1 MPVTKP
7 DALPR
12 AKKLD
17 PNDRVLA
24 LGFFDGIHV
33 GHAALINKIKQRAE
47 ETGAEPAVLTF
58 DVHPDNL
65 VFKKTVP
72 LINSAEDR
80 ENILSRCFG
89 IDDVVVI
96 HFNQRV
102 MHMDWQDFIDE
113 LIDEM
118 NLRWIVVGHDFCF
131 GYKGLGTAEKL
142 KAYCAE
148 RGVGCDIIPAVCRD
162 GVVVSSTL
170 IRQLIETGE
179 MEKAN
184 EYLGH
189 PHTLTDVICTGYHLG
204 TKMGTPTINMSFPQG
219 VIIPRH
225 GVYAAMAYIDGQE
238 YMSVTNVGIRP
249 TVSDSGNVNVESFL
263 LDFCGNLYGHRA
275 RIDFYKFLRPERKFD
290 DVNELAAQIKSD
302 AQTTREY
309 FERIK

>member
-1 MPVTKP
+1 MTKQ
-7 DALPR
+7 
-12 AKKLD
+12 K
-17 PNDRVLA
+17 VMA

-189 PHTLTDVICTGYHLG
+189 PHTLTDVIRTGYHLG

-263 LDFCGNLYGHRA
+263 LDFCGNLYGHLPLELDA
-275 RIDFYKFLRPERKFD
+275 KGVIFLRPERKFD

>member
-1 MPVTKP
+1 MTKQ
-7 DALPR
+7 
-12 AKKLD
+12 K
-17 PNDRVLA
+17 VMA

-189 PHTLTDVICTGYHLG
+189 PHTLTDVIRTGYHLG
-204 TKMGTPTINMSFPQG
+204 TKMGTPTINMSCPQG

-225 GVYAAMAYIDGQE
+225 GVYAAKAYIDGQE

>member
-1 MPVTKP
+1 M
-7 DALPR
+7 
-12 AKKLD
+12 
-17 PNDRVLA
+17 
-24 LGFFDGIHV
+24 
-33 GHAALINKIKQRAE
+33 
-47 ETGAEPAVLTF
+47 
-58 DVHPDNL
+58 
-65 VFKKTVP
+65 P

-179 MEKAN
+179 MEKPMNTSAIRIRSPM
-184 EYLGH
+184 L
-189 PHTLTDVICTGYHLG
+189 
-204 TKMGTPTINMSFPQG
+204 
-219 VIIPRH
+219 
-225 GVYAAMAYIDGQE
+225 YAQAIT
-238 YMSVTNVGIRP
+238 S
-249 TVSDSGNVNVESFL
+249 
-263 LDFCGNLYGHRA
+263 
-275 RIDFYKFLRPERKFD
+275 ERRW
-290 DVNELAAQIKSD
+290 VRRQ
-302 AQTTREY
+302 
-309 FERIK
+309 

>member
-1 MPVTKP
+1 MTKQ
-7 DALPR
+7 
-12 AKKLD
+12 K
-17 PNDRVLA
+17 VMA

-65 VFKKTVP
+65 VFKKSVP

-102 MHMDWQDFIDE
+102 MHMDWRDFIDE

-189 PHTLTDVICTGYHLG
+189 PHTLTDVIRTGYHLG

-225 GVYAAMAYIDGQE
+225 GVYAAKAYIDGQE

>member
-1 MPVTKP
+1 MTKQ
-7 DALPR
+7 
-12 AKKLD
+12 K
-17 PNDRVLA
+17 VMA

-72 LINSAEDR
+72 LINSAKDR

-189 PHTLTDVICTGYHLG
+189 PHTLTDVIHTGYHLG

>member
-1 MPVTKP
+1 MTKQ
-7 DALPR
+7 
-12 AKKLD
+12 K
-17 PNDRVLA
+17 VMA

-170 IRQLIETGE
+170 IRQLIESGE

-189 PHTLTDVICTGYHLG
+189 PHTLTDVIRTGYHLG

-225 GVYAAMAYIDGQE
+225 GVYAAKAYIDGQE

>member
-1 MPVTKP
+1 MTKQ
-7 DALPR
+7 
-12 AKKLD
+12 K
-17 PNDRVLA
+17 VMA

-33 GHAALINKIKQRAE
+33 GHAALINMIKQRAK

-65 VFKKTVP
+65 VFHKTVP

-80 ENILSRCFG
+80 EHILKRYFG

-96 HFNQRV
+96 HFSQRV
-102 MHMDWQDFIDE
+102 MHMDWKEFIDE

-131 GYKGLGTAEKL
+131 GYKGLGTAAKL
-142 KAYCAE
+142 KDYCE
-148 RGVGCDIIPAVCRD
+148 EHGIGCDIIPAVCRD
-162 GVVVSSTL
+162 GVIVSSTL
-170 IRQLIETGE
+170 IRQLIESGDME
-179 MEKAN
+179 MAN
-184 EYLGH
+184 AYLGH
-189 PHTLTDVICTGYHLG
+189 PHTLTDVVRSGYHLG
-204 TKMGTPTINMSFPQG
+204 TQMGTPTINMGFPQG

-225 GVYAAMAYIDGQE
+225 GVYAAKAYIDGQE

-263 LDFCGNLYGHRA
+263 LDFHGNLYGHQA

-290 DVNELAAQIKSD
+290 DVETLAAQIKHD
-302 AQTTREY
+302 AQTTRDY
-309 FERIK
+309 FENLK

>member
-1 MPVTKP
+1 
-7 DALPR
+7 
-12 AKKLD
+12 
-17 PNDRVLA
+17 
-24 LGFFDGIHV
+24 
-33 GHAALINKIKQRAE
+33 
-47 ETGAEPAVLTF
+47 
-58 DVHPDNL
+58 
-65 VFKKTVP
+65 
-72 LINSAEDR
+72 
-80 ENILSRCFG
+80 
-89 IDDVVVI
+89 
-96 HFNQRV
+96 
-102 MHMDWQDFIDE
+102 MHMDWRDFIDE

-170 IRQLIETGE
+170 IRQLIESGE
-179 MEKAN
+179 METAN

-189 PHTLTDVICTGYHLG
+189 PHTLTDVIRTGYHLG

-225 GVYAAMAYIDGQE
+225 GVYAAKAYIDGQE

-263 LDFCGNLYGHRA
+263 LDFRGNLYGHRA

-290 DVNELAAQIKSD
+290 DVAELAAQIRHD

-309 FERIK
+309 FENNA

>member
-1 MPVTKP
+1 MTKQ
-7 DALPR
+7 
-12 AKKLD
+12 K
-17 PNDRVLA
+17 VMA

-170 IRQLIETGE
+170 IRQIIETGE

-189 PHTLTDVICTGYHLG
+189 PHTLTDVIRTGYHLG

-225 GVYAAMAYIDGQE
+225 GVYAAKAYIDGQE

>member
-1 MPVTKP
+1 MTKQ
-7 DALPR
+7 
-12 AKKLD
+12 K
-17 PNDRVLA
+17 VMA

-72 LINSAEDR
+72 LINRAKDR

-189 PHTLTDVICTGYHLG
+189 PHTLTDVIRTGYHLG

>member
-1 MPVTKP
+1 MTKQ
-7 DALPR
+7 
-12 AKKLD
+12 K
-17 PNDRVLA
+17 VMA

-131 GYKGLGTAEKL
+131 GYNGLGTAEKL

-189 PHTLTDVICTGYHLG
+189 PHTLTDVIRTGYHLG

-225 GVYAAMAYIDGQE
+225 GVYAAKAYIDGQE

>member
-1 MPVTKP
+1 MTKQ
-7 DALPR
+7 
-12 AKKLD
+12 K
-17 PNDRVLA
+17 VMA

-80 ENILSRCFG
+80 ENILIRCFG
-89 IDDVVVI
+89 INDVVVI

-102 MHMDWQDFIDE
+102 MHMDWHDFIDE

-162 GVVVSSTL
+162 GVVVSSTF
-170 IRQLIETGE
+170 IRQLIESGE

-189 PHTLTDVICTGYHLG
+189 PHTLTDVIRTGYHLG

-225 GVYAAMAYIDGQE
+225 GVYAAKAYIDGQE

-263 LDFCGNLYGHRA
+263 LDFRGNLYGHRA
-275 RIDFYKFLRPERKFD
+275 RIDFYKFLRPEHKFD
-290 DVNELAAQIKSD
+290 DVAELAAQIKND

-309 FERIK
+309 FENKE

>member
-1 MPVTKP
+1 MTKQ
-7 DALPR
+7 
-12 AKKLD
+12 K
-17 PNDRVLA
+17 VMA

-65 VFKKTVP
+65 VFKKSVP

-102 MHMDWQDFIDE
+102 MHMDWRDFIDE

-162 GVVVSSTL
+162 GVVVSSTF
-170 IRQLIETGE
+170 IRQLIESGE

-189 PHTLTDVICTGYHLG
+189 PHTLTDVIRTGYHLG

>member
-1 MPVTKP
+1 MTKQ
-7 DALPR
+7 
-12 AKKLD
+12 K
-17 PNDRVLA
+17 VMA

-80 ENILSRCFG
+80 ENILIRCFG
-89 IDDVVVI
+89 INDVVVI

-189 PHTLTDVICTGYHLG
+189 PHTLTDVIRTGYHLG

-225 GVYAAMAYIDGQE
+225 GVYAAKAYIDGQE

>member
-1 MPVTKP
+1 MTKQ
-7 DALPR
+7 
-12 AKKLD
+12 K
-17 PNDRVLA
+17 VMA
-24 LGFFDGIHV
+24 LGFFDGIHI
-33 GHAALINKIKQRAE
+33 GHAALINMIKQRAR
-47 ETGAEPAVLTF
+47 ETGADPAVLTF

-65 VFKKTVP
+65 VFNKTVP

-80 ENILSRCFG
+80 EHILKRCFG

-96 HFNQRV
+96 HFSRRV

-131 GYKGLGTAEKL
+131 GYKGLGTAAKL
-142 KAYCAE
+142 KEYCAQ

-170 IRQLIETGE
+170 IRELIESGE

-184 EYLGH
+184 AYLGH
-189 PHTLTDVICTGYHLG
+189 PHTLTDVVRSGYHLG
-204 TKMGTPTINMSFPQG
+204 TQMGTPTINMGFPHG
-219 VIIPRH
+219 VIVPRH
-225 GVYAAMAYIDGQE
+225 GVYAAKAYIDGQE

-263 LDFCGNLYGHRA
+263 LDFRGNLYGHQV
-275 RIDFYKFLRPERKFD
+275 RIDFYKFLRPERKFG
-290 DVNELAAQIKSD
+290 DVETLAAQIKSD

-309 FERIK
+309 FESLK

>member
-1 MPVTKP
+1 MTKQ
-7 DALPR
+7 
-12 AKKLD
+12 K
-17 PNDRVLA
+17 VMA

-72 LINSAEDR
+72 LINSAKDR
-80 ENILSRCFG
+80 ANILSRCFG

-189 PHTLTDVICTGYHLG
+189 PHTLTDVIRTGYHLG

>member
-1 MPVTKP
+1 MTKQ
-7 DALPR
+7 
-12 AKKLD
+12 K
-17 PNDRVLA
+17 VMA

-80 ENILSRCFG
+80 ENILIRCFG
-89 IDDVVVI
+89 INDVVVI

-102 MHMDWQDFIDE
+102 MHMDWHDFIDE

-189 PHTLTDVICTGYHLG
+189 PHTLTDVIRTGYHLG

>member
-1 MPVTKP
+1 MTKQ
-7 DALPR
+7 
-12 AKKLD
+12 K
-17 PNDRVLA
+17 VMA

-65 VFKKTVP
+65 VFKKSVP

-102 MHMDWQDFIDE
+102 MHMDWRDFIDE

-162 GVVVSSTL
+162 GVVVSSTF
-170 IRQLIETGE
+170 IRQLIESGE

-189 PHTLTDVICTGYHLG
+189 PHTLTDVIRTGYHLG

-225 GVYAAMAYIDGQE
+225 GVYAAKAYIDGQE

>member
-1 MPVTKP
+1 M
-7 DALPR
+7 
-12 AKKLD
+12 
-17 PNDRVLA
+17 
-24 LGFFDGIHV
+24 
-33 GHAALINKIKQRAE
+33 
-47 ETGAEPAVLTF
+47 LTF

-102 MHMDWQDFIDE
+102 MHMDWHDFIDE

-170 IRQLIETGE
+170 IRQLIESGE

-189 PHTLTDVICTGYHLG
+189 PHTLTDVIRTGYHLG

-225 GVYAAMAYIDGQE
+225 GVYAAKAYIDGQE

-263 LDFCGNLYGHRA
+263 LDFRGNLYGHRA

-290 DVNELAAQIKSD
+290 DVAELAAQIKND

-309 FERIK
+309 FENNA

>member
-1 MPVTKP
+1 MTKQ
-7 DALPR
+7 
-12 AKKLD
+12 K
-17 PNDRVLA
+17 VMA

-102 MHMDWQDFIDE
+102 MHMDWRDFIDE

-162 GVVVSSTL
+162 GVVVSSTF
-170 IRQLIETGE
+170 IRQLIESGE

-189 PHTLTDVICTGYHLG
+189 PHTLTDVIRTGYHLG

-225 GVYAAMAYIDGQE
+225 GVYAAKAYIDGQE

>member
-1 MPVTKP
+1 MTKQ
-7 DALPR
+7 
-12 AKKLD
+12 K
-17 PNDRVLA
+17 VMA

-118 NLRWIVVGHDFCF
+118 NLRWIVMGHYFCF

-189 PHTLTDVICTGYHLG
+189 PHTLTDVIRTGYHLG
-204 TKMGTPTINMSFPQG
+204 TKVGTPTINMSFPQRG
-219 VIIPRH
+219 IIPLH
-225 GVYAAMAYIDGQE
+225 GVYAAKPYIDGQE

>member
-1 MPVTKP
+1 MTKQ
-7 DALPR
+7 
-12 AKKLD
+12 K
-17 PNDRVLA
+17 VMA

-65 VFKKTVP
+65 VFKKSVP

-102 MHMDWQDFIDE
+102 MHMDWRDFIDE

-170 IRQLIETGE
+170 IRQLIESGE

-189 PHTLTDVICTGYHLG
+189 PHTLTDVIRTGYHLG

-225 GVYAAMAYIDGQE
+225 GVYAAKAYIDGQE

-263 LDFCGNLYGHRA
+263 LDFRGNLYGHRA
-275 RIDFYKFLRPERKFD
+275 RIDFYKFLRPEHKFD
-290 DVNELAAQIKSD
+290 DVAELAAQIKND

-309 FERIK
+309 FENKE

>member
-1 MPVTKP
+1 MTKQ
-7 DALPR
+7 
-12 AKKLD
+12 K
-17 PNDRVLA
+17 VMA

-33 GHAALINKIKQRAE
+33 GHAALINMIKHRAD

-65 VFKKTVP
+65 VLKKTVP

-80 ENILSRCFG
+80 KHILKRCFG
-89 IDDVVVI
+89 IDEVVVI

-102 MHMDWQDFIDE
+102 MRMDWQAFLNEI
-113 LIDEM
+113 IDEM
-118 NLRWIVVGHDFCF
+118 NLRWIVVGHDFRF
-131 GYKGLGTAEKL
+131 GYKGLGTAAKL
-142 KAYCAE
+142 KEYCEE

-162 GVVVSSTL
+162 GVIVSSTL
-170 IRQLIETGE
+170 IRRLIESGE

-189 PHTLTDVICTGYHLG
+189 PHTLTDVVRSGYHLG
-204 TKMGTPTINMSFPQG
+204 TQMGTPTINMGFPQG
-219 VIIPRH
+219 IIIPRH
-225 GVYAAMAYIDGQE
+225 GVYAAKAYIDGQE

-263 LDFCGNLYGHRA
+263 LDFRGNLYGHQA
-275 RIDFYKFLRPERKFD
+275 RIDFYKFLRPEHKFA
-290 DVNELAAQIKSD
+290 DVEALAAQIKSD

-309 FERIK
+309 FESLK